1 MEVSMSVIVDF
12 SMFPLDK
19 GESLSPYVARS
30 IRIVRESGLPY
41 EFRAMG
47 TSIEGEWDEVMAVV
61 NRCFE
66 AMSLDCG
73 RVSLSLKADF
83 RKGAPGR
90 LARKVESVLE
100 KLE

>member
-1 MEVSMSVIVDF
+1 MEARMSVIVDF
-12 SMFPLDK
+12 SLFPLDK

-30 IRIVRESGLPY
+30 IRIIQESGLPY

-61 NRCFE
+61 NRCLE
-66 AMSLDCG
+66 AMRQDCS

-83 RKGAPGR
+83 RAGPGGR
-90 LARKVESVLE
+90 LKRKVESVLE
-100 KLE
+100 KLG

>member
-1 MEVSMSVIVDF
+1 MSVIVDF

-30 IRIVRESGLPY
+30 IRIIRESGLPH

-66 AMSLDCG
+66 AMRADCG
-73 RVSLSLKADF
+73 RVSLSLKADY
-83 RKGAPGR
+83 REGPPGR
-90 LARKVESVLE
+90 LQRKVESVLE
-100 KLE
+100 KI